1 MSDAIEASDLDT
13 SSVTRLGDFCK
24 FLATKFIVKEAQLI
38 DNFLGYFE
46 KPHSY
51 AKTALATFWA
61 TFGEKI
67 GLLFTPSSG
76 YTELRRRVSGNRS
89 RCPTNHFCK

>member
-51 AKTALATFWA
+51 VKLNRL
-61 TFGEKI
+61 TFGQLLRNLGYFLLHWIQAALEEQPALKYDKI
-67 GLLFTPSSG
+67 
-76 YTELRRRVSGNRS
+76 Y
-89 RCPTNHFCK
+89 

>member
-51 AKTALATFWA
+51 VKTQSANFWA
-61 TFGEKI
+61 TFAKF
-67 GLLFTPSSG
+67 GLLFTPLDTGSIG
-76 YTELRRRVSGNRS
+76 GTTGFKV
-89 RCPTNHFCK
+89 